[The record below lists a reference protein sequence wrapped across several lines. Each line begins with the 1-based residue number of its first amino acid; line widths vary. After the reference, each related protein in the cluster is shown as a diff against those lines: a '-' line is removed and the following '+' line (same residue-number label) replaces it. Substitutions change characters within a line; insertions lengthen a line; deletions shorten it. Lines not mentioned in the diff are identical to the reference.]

1 MDTKIN
7 KWINE
12 IINGQ
17 ILTPASEA
25 SVQFLLFS
33 FISVILH
40 GLSQIFPLSGGLF
53 PSDDSLVA
61 VVDAI

>member
-1 MDTKIN
+1 M
-7 KWINE
+7 
-12 IINGQ
+12 NGQ

-25 SVQFLLFS
+25 NVQFLLFS
-33 FISVILH
+33 LISVILH
-40 GLSQIFPLSGGLF
+40 GLSQTFPLSGGLF